1 MRTAR
6 PVVVVGGGLAGI
18 AAALTLGRAGVPTLL
33 LDSRQVLGGRV
44 RSFGD
49 PERDN
54 GQHVFL
60 GCCERLIRL
69 LDTLG
74 LGAETTLQERAR
86 VPVVDIHGRIGL
98 LGSRGPLDAVGPLA
112 ALASYRH
119 LNAWERA
126 SALWAA
132 ARLDGEARA
141 AETEG
146 RGGAFRTGLF
156 SDWLREHRQGPRARR
171 YFWDLLTTP
180 TLNAAPERVSTA
192 AAAFVLRKALFG
204 GPDTLRVGWARS
216 ALSAWIHGA
225 ALRSLS
231 SLGLEVRLRHKVHR
245 IVFGGEHVIGV
256 ECPQGTIETGRIV
269 LALPPHRL
277 RSILPDR
284 LAKRPPF
291 SSAGRIESSAI
302 VGVHLRF
309 DRPIGAPEILATPDS
324 PLEWIFNTTRIR
336 GAEAETEAEQE
347 LSIVLSDAGRWL
359 PLTADRIIACMREAL
374 PLVLP
379 EAGSARLVDA
389 KVHREPHATIVPSP
403 RTEKLR
409 PPQATEIP
417 GLTLA
422 GAWTDTGGWPSTME
436 GAVVSGERAA
446 RAIIQDPPPNACPSR
461 ANLGLSRGTAP
472 I

>member
-1 MRTAR
+1 MRAGRATGK

-18 AAALTLGRAGVPTLL
+18 AAALALGQAGMPALL
-33 LDSRQVLGGRV
+33 LESRPVLGGRL

-60 GCCERLIRL
+60 GCCERLMRL

-74 LGAETTLQERAR
+74 LGADTALQARAR
-86 VPVVDIHGRIGL
+86 VPVVDIHGRIGI
-98 LGSRGPLDAVGPLA
+98 LGSRGPLEAAGPLI

-119 LNAWERA
+119 LSGWERA

-132 ARLDGEARA
+132 ARLDAEARA
-141 AETEG
+141 AETE
-146 RGGAFRTGLF
+146 RRCGAFRAMLF
-156 SDWLREHRQGPRARR
+156 SDWLRGHHQGPRARR
-171 YFWDLLTTP
+171 YFWDLFTTP
-180 TLNAAPERVSTA
+180 TLNAPPEGVSTA

-204 GPDTLRVGWARS
+204 GPDALRVGWARS

-225 ALRSLS
+225 ALRSMR
-231 SLGLEVRLRHKVHR
+231 SLGVEVWLRHKVHR
-245 IVFGGEHVIGV
+245 IVFDGDRVSGIEG
-256 ECPQGTIETGRIV
+256 PQGIIDAERIV

-284 LAKRPPF
+284 LATRSPF

-309 DRPIGAPEILATPDS
+309 DRPTGAPDILAAPDS
-324 PLEWIFNTTRIR
+324 PVEWVFNTTRMR
-336 GAEAETEAEQE
+336 GAEADAEEE

-359 PLTADRIIACMREAL
+359 PLTADRIVARMLEAL

-379 EAGSARLVDA
+379 EVSSARLLDA
-389 KVHREPHATIVPSP
+389 RVHREPHATIVPSP
-403 RTEKLR
+403 RTEQLR
-409 PPQATEIP
+409 PSQATEIP

-446 RAIIQDPPPNACPSR
+446 RATIDNTQHKGHDTGNGS
-461 ANLGLSRGTAP
+461 T
-472 I
+472 